1 MAGQRPQARLNRV
14 CELGPVTRSRDRAG
28 MTSLA
33 RPSTG
38 CRGCAPAGA
47 ADDQPGKLRS
57 SWSVR
62 SGGEIVATPPSPIVA
77 SRVPK
82 KLVTLILGGAA
93 AKPNAG
99 CTTILKIRRK
109 PAQFREMTG
118 SEELEIQGVVVR
130 LNRLSGPNSGSDPYV
145 ELALTSKEDLSGG
158 ASLPRRSCSPAL
170 GCATPSAV
178 SCTPSGTGRGT
189 MRAIATVAPRHAS
202 PALTH
207 GDRQNQDP

>member
-1 MAGQRPQARLNRV
+1 MSGPRPQARLNGV
-14 CELGPVTRSRDRAG
+14 CGLGAVTRSRDRAG

-38 CRGCAPAGA
+38 CPACVPAWA

-99 CTTILKIRRK
+99 CTTILEIRRK
-109 PAQFREMTG
+109 LAQFREMTG
-118 SEELEIQGVVVR
+118 SEEPEIQGVVVA
-130 LNRLSGPNSGSDPYV
+130 LKRLSGPKSASYPQV
-145 ELALTSKEDLSGG
+145 ELALTSRDDLFGG
-158 ASLPRRSCSPAL
+158 ATLPTRSCRPAL
-170 GCATPSAV
+170 GCATAV
-178 SCTPSGTGRGT
+178 PASCSCIG
-189 MRAIATVAPRHAS
+189 A
-202 PALTH
+202 
-207 GDRQNQDP
+207 